1 MTKKNNKGFS
11 LIEVIIAVAVFAIL
25 IVPLTSQLISA
36 VNINKKSTKKQYA
49 IDKAE
54 QIMESFKTAD
64 MSSSAISIP
73 DGNSTGS
80 YNFTCTSETTKTTDN
95 EIAGIKKVNYT
106 VKTYTCNDISIG
118 GNYAKYGCTV
128 TVSDLAQQVAALGYI
143 WDPETGDAKK
153 DAKKQ
158 YIKISSAVGTVR
170 NLDNKQAAV
179 IAGATYTGDTG
190 TADGNNLD
198 NQASSYFMDEK
209 TDLLKQHTTAYN
221 QMLTVSKE
229 AYWGNDTFT
238 KTTTIKIFKTE
249 DDMYRVQ
256 CLVSYKDSTKV
267 GVIRAA
273 YENGTNNV
281 YKPASPNG
289 DGIVYQNDYKTLPP
303 IYLLYIPATSNGDYV
318 SRDYINIDTS
328 GLKGKSE
335 DGELEE
341 GEKVKVYLFQTVA
354 EIDDKY
360 VDIINQTLQA
370 EKKKEDRSIED
381 LVYRNASSL
390 NSASSVRVC
399 VNYEAD
405 GKTLVQPADETKI
418 KAMSKKTKVY
428 TNFSTDEANSTVD
441 VKSTKKDQSDEVY
454 MYDLTVEMEQTD
466 NHDKT
471 TISGTRGN

>member
-1 MTKKNNKGFS
+1 
-11 LIEVIIAVAVFAIL
+11 
-25 IVPLTSQLISA
+25 
-36 VNINKKSTKKQYA
+36 
-49 IDKAE
+49 
-54 QIMESFKTAD
+54 MESFKTAD
-64 MSSSAISIP
+64 VSSSAISIP
-73 DGNSTGS
+73 DGNSTDK
-80 YNFTCTSETTKTTDN
+80 YDFTCTNSTEEDAEVAGETVK
-95 EIAGIKKVNYT
+95 YT
-106 VKTYTCNDISIG
+106 VKTYTCNDDISIG
-118 GNYAKYGCTV
+118 GNYAKYNCTV
-128 TVSDLAQQVAALGYI
+128 TVSDFPQKIAAKGYV
-143 WDPETGDAKK
+143 WDPEEEDHAKK
-153 DAKKQ
+153 DSNGQ
-158 YIKISSAVGTVR
+158 HIKTSTAVGTVR
-170 NLDNKQAAV
+170 NLDNKQVAV
-179 IAGATYTGDTG
+179 IAGATYTGDNG

-209 TDLLKQHTTAYN
+209 TELLKQHTTAYN

-238 KTTTIKIFKTE
+238 KTTTIKIFKTG

-281 YKPASPNG
+281 YKPASANG
-289 DGIVYQNDYKTLPP
+289 GGIVYQNDYKTLPP

-328 GLKGKSE
+328 GLKGK
-335 DGELEE
+335 LEE

-370 EKKKEDRSIED
+370 EKKEEDRSIED

-405 GKTLVQPADETKI
+405 GKTLVQPADKTKI
-418 KAMSKKTKVY
+418 EAMSEKTKVY
-428 TNFSTDEANSTVD
+428 ANFSTDDANSTVS
-441 VKSTKKDQSDEVY
+441 VKKTKDDKSDDTY

>member
-64 MSSSAISIP
+64 ISSSAISIP

-118 GNYAKYGCTV
+118 GNYANYGCTV

-170 NLDNKQAAV
+170 NLDNKQAAI

-281 YKPASPNG
+281 YKPASANG
-289 DGIVYQNDYKTLPP
+289 DGIVYQNDYETLPP

-328 GLKGKSE
+328 KLKKE
-335 DGELEE
+335 
-341 GEKVKVYLFQTVA
+341 EKVKVYLFQTVA
-354 EIDDKY
+354 KIDDKY

-370 EKKKEDRSIED
+370 EKEAEDRSIED
-381 LVYRNASSL
+381 LVYRNESSL

-399 VNYEAD
+399 VNYESEGSA
-405 GKTLVQPADETKI
+405 LVYPKDKTKI
-418 KAMSKKTKVY
+418 KNMSGITDVFA
-428 TNFSTDEANSTVD
+428 NFKTDEANSTVNVQD
-441 VKSTKKDQSDEVY
+441 TAKDQSKETY
-454 MYDLTVEMEQTD
+454 MYDIMVEMKQTD
-466 NHDKT
+466 NNEKT
-471 TISGTRGN
+471 IISGTRGN

>member
-170 NLDNKQAAV
+170 NLDNKQAAI

-281 YKPASPNG
+281 YKPASANG
-289 DGIVYQNDYKTLPP
+289 DGIVYQNDYETLPP

-328 GLKGKSE
+328 KLKKE
-335 DGELEE
+335 
-341 GEKVKVYLFQTVA
+341 EKVKVYLFQTVA
-354 EIDDKY
+354 KIDDKY

-370 EKKKEDRSIED
+370 EKKAEDRSIED
-381 LVYRNASSL
+381 LVYRNESSL
-390 NSASSVRVC
+390 NSASSVRVR
-399 VNYEAD
+399 VNYESEGSA
-405 GKTLVQPADETKI
+405 LVYPKDRTKI
-418 KAMSKKTKVY
+418 ENMSGITDVFA
-428 TNFSTDEANSTVD
+428 NFKTDEANSTVNVQD
-441 VKSTKKDQSDEVY
+441 TAKDQSEETY
-454 MYDLTVEMEQTD
+454 MYDIMVEMKQTD
-466 NHDKT
+466 NNEKT
-471 TISGTRGN
+471 IISGTRGN

>member
-1 MTKKNNKGFS
+1 MTKKDNKGFS

-36 VNINKKSTKKQYA
+36 ININRKSTKKQYA

-64 MSSSAISIP
+64 VSSSAISIP
-73 DGNSTGS
+73 DGNSTDK
-80 YNFTCTSETTKTTDN
+80 YDFTCTNSTEEDAEVAGETVK
-95 EIAGIKKVNYT
+95 YT
-106 VKTYTCNDISIG
+106 VKTYTCNDDISIG
-118 GNYAKYGCTV
+118 GNYAKYNCTV
-128 TVSDLAQQVAALGYI
+128 TVSDFPQKIAAKGYV
-143 WDPETGDAKK
+143 WDPEEEDHAKK
-153 DAKKQ
+153 DSNGQ
-158 YIKISSAVGTVR
+158 HIKTSTAVGTVR
-170 NLDNKQAAV
+170 NLDNKQVAV
-179 IAGATYTGDTG
+179 IAGATYTGDNG

-281 YKPASPNG
+281 YKPASANG
-289 DGIVYQNDYKTLPP
+289 DGIVYQNDYETLPP

-328 GLKGKSE
+328 KLKKE
-335 DGELEE
+335 
-341 GEKVKVYLFQTVA
+341 EKVKVYLFQTVA
-354 EIDDKY
+354 KIDDKY

-370 EKKKEDRSIED
+370 EKKAEDRSIED

-399 VNYEAD
+399 VNYESEGSA
-405 GKTLVQPADETKI
+405 LVYPKDKTKI
-418 KAMSKKTKVY
+418 ENMSGITDVFA
-428 TNFSTDEANSTVD
+428 NFKTDEANSTVNVQD
-441 VKSTKKDQSDEVY
+441 TAKDQSEETY
-454 MYDLTVEMEQTD
+454 MYDIMVEMKQTD
-466 NHDKT
+466 NNEKT
-471 TISGTRGN
+471 IISGTRGN

>member
-36 VNINKKSTKKQYA
+36 VNINRKSTKKQYA

-95 EIAGIKKVNYT
+95 EIAGKKKVNYT

-143 WDPETGDAKK
+143 WDPETGDAKVHK
-153 DAKKQ
+153 DKDGKPIKGD
-158 YIKISSAVGTVR
+158 YIKIASSVGTVR
-170 NLDNKQAAV
+170 NLDNKQVAV
-179 IAGATYTGDTG
+179 IAGATYTGDNG

-209 TDLLKQHTTAYN
+209 TELLKQHTTAYN

-281 YKPASPNG
+281 YKPASANG
-289 DGIVYQNDYKTLPP
+289 GGIVYQNDYKTLPP

-328 GLKGKSE
+328 KLKKE
-335 DGELEE
+335 
-341 GEKVKVYLFQTVA
+341 EKVKVYLFQTVA
-354 EIDDKY
+354 KIDDKY

-370 EKKKEDRSIED
+370 EKKAEDRSIED
-381 LVYRNASSL
+381 LVYRNESSL

-399 VNYEAD
+399 VNYESEGSA
-405 GKTLVQPADETKI
+405 LVYPKDKTKI
-418 KAMSKKTKVY
+418 DNMSGITDVFA
-428 TNFSTDEANSTVD
+428 NFKTDEANSTVNVQD
-441 VKSTKKDQSDEVY
+441 TAKDQSEETY
-454 MYDLTVEMEQTD
+454 MYDIMVEMKQTD
-466 NHDKT
+466 NNEKT
-471 TISGTRGN
+471 IISGTRGN